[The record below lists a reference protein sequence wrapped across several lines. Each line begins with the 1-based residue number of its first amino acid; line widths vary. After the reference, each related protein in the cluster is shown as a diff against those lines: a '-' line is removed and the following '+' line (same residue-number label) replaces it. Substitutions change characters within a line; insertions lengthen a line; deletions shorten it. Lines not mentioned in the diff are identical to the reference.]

1 VTDASC
7 GPGSWGWRRCV
18 EGSMSVD
25 LGDVCV
31 STYMCGCFFVPLRC
45 GLRVFTLAAQVHELR
60 QFFHAYY
67 EAQIPHSQ
75 QERPHASLPALPKAL
90 RPRGKIGDRPHGD
103 AHSTQFRNLRF
114 CSPSTSR
121 TQALAPSGPNPQP
134 VTIMSHPAGSC
145 SRALPIIHSAWA
157 PSLPFL
163 SSPAPGP
170 IPAHPSF
177 LAYDSNTSR
186 APSQRG

>member
-1 VTDASC
+1 
-7 GPGSWGWRRCV
+7 
-18 EGSMSVD
+18 MSVD

-31 STYMCGCFFVPLRC
+31 STYVRLLFRAPA
-45 GLRVFTLAAQVHELR
+45 LRVFTLAAQVHKLR
-60 QFFHAYY
+60 QNSSTPTTRPIRPNPTLTTGASACITPGS
-67 EAQIPHSQ
+67 AQ
-75 QERPHASLPALPKAL
+75 AL

-145 SRALPIIHSAWA
+145 SRALPIIPSAWA

-163 SSPAPGP
+163 SSPAPDS
-170 IPAHPSF
+170 IPTHPSF

>member
-1 VTDASC
+1 
-7 GPGSWGWRRCV
+7 
-18 EGSMSVD
+18 
-25 LGDVCV
+25 
-31 STYMCGCFFVPLRC
+31 MCGCLFVPLRC
-45 GLRVFTLAAQVHELR
+45 ASSLSLLKFINYANSSTPQMPRLLRGPNPT
-60 QFFHAYY
+60 
-67 EAQIPHSQ
+67 PQ

-90 RPRGKIGDRPHGD
+90 HPRGKIGDRPHGD
-103 AHSTQFRNLRF
+103 AHSTQFRNLLF

-163 SSPAPGP
+163 SSPAPDP

>member
-1 VTDASC
+1 MAVHTGLSKNSQKQSSSSHATRSAPNEAYANSSTPTTRPDKPQPPKPKSHTTGASAC
-7 GPGSWGWRRCV
+7 ITPGSAQ
-18 EGSMSVD
+18 
-25 LGDVCV
+25 
-31 STYMCGCFFVPLRC
+31 ST
-45 GLRVFTLAAQVHELR
+45 A
-60 QFFHAYY
+60 
-67 EAQIPHSQ
+67 
-75 QERPHASLPALPKAL
+75 
-90 RPRGKIGDRPHGD
+90 PRGKIGDRPHGD

-114 CSPSTSR
+114 CSPSTSC